1 MKKPMINYAKRE
13 EKDDELYTPEFAV
26 LPVLEFLK
34 KGSTIWCPFDDESS
48 NFVKILKSCGYNVIF
63 THKNKGENFLKVE
76 KEYNNIYKIGSKL
89 INLEKIDYIVSNPPF
104 SIKNEILK
112 KLYELGKPFA
122 MLLPLTALEGVFRN
136 NLYKKY
142 GLEILVLDKRI
153 NFLEQKK
160 SNWFN
165 TSYFCWNILPKQLI
179 FKKIDTENKNEK
191 KN

>member
-1 MKKPMINYAKRE
+1 
-13 EKDDELYTPEFAV
+13 
-26 LPVLEFLK
+26 
-34 KGSTIWCPFDDESS
+34 
-48 NFVKILKSCGYNVIF
+48 
-63 THKNKGENFLKVE
+63 
-76 KEYNNIYKIGSKL
+76 
-89 INLEKIDYIVSNPPF
+89 
-104 SIKNEILK
+104 
-112 KLYELGKPFA
+112 